1 MNANSLLDQLL
12 KTGAAALGNAT
23 QAASSP
29 DGRKYATG
37 AAVGG
42 VLGLLLGSRSGR
54 RLGGSA
60 IKLGSVAALGM
71 LAWNTYNDW
80 QAQQAQAGAAGAG
93 GEAGAGAKGAPVQ
106 SAPPALPAPQ
116 ADAHGRALLKAM
128 IAAAKSDGHLDER
141 ERELVQAE
149 LRRTDAGAEL
159 SHWVQVELQQP
170 LNAAAVAAQATGPE
184 MAAEIYLASVLVVDE
199 TSAVERAYLDQ
210 LAQALRLA
218 PSLQADLEARARAA

>member
-23 QAASSP
+23 QAATSP

-71 LAWNTYNDW
+71 LAWKTYNDW
-80 QAQQAQAGAAGAG
+80 QAQQQ
-93 GEAGAGAKGAPVQ
+93 AGAGAATAPAAAAP
-106 SAPPALPAPQ
+106 STPPALPAPQ
-116 ADAHGRALLKAM
+116 AEAHGRAMLKAM
-128 IAAAKSDGHLDER
+128 IAAAKSDGHMDER

-149 LRRTDAGAEL
+149 LRRSNTGDEL
-159 SHWVQVELQQP
+159 SRWVQAELQQP
-170 LNAAAVAAQATGPE
+170 VDAADVAAQASGPE

-199 TSAVERAYLDQ
+199 TTAMERAYLDQ

>member
-1 MNANSLLDQLL
+1 MNANSFLDQLL

-23 QAASSP
+23 QAAKSP

-60 IKLGSVAALGM
+60 IKLGGVAALGM
-71 LAWNTYNDW
+71 LAWKTYNDW
-80 QAQQAQAGAAGAG
+80 QAQQQ
-93 GEAGAGAKGAPVQ
+93 AGAGAATAPAAAAP

-116 ADAHGRALLKAM
+116 AEAHGRAMLKAM
-128 IAAAKSDGHLDER
+128 IAAAKSDGHMDER

-149 LRRTDAGAEL
+149 LRRSNAGDEL
-159 SHWVQVELQQP
+159 SRWVQAELQQP
-170 LNAAAVAAQATGPE
+170 VDAADVAAQASGPE

-199 TSAVERAYLDQ
+199 TTAMERAYLDQ

-218 PSLQADLEARARAA
+218 PSLQADLEARARA

>member
-1 MNANSLLDQLL
+1 MNANSFLDQLL

-23 QAASSP
+23 QAAKSP

-71 LAWNTYNDW
+71 LAWKTYNDW
-80 QAQQAQAGAAGAG
+80 QAQQQ
-93 GEAGAGAKGAPVQ
+93 AGAGAATAPAAAP

-116 ADAHGRALLKAM
+116 AEAHGRAMLKAM
-128 IAAAKSDGHLDER
+128 IAAAKSDGHMDER

-149 LRRTDAGAEL
+149 LRRSNAGDEL
-159 SHWVQVELQQP
+159 SRWVQTELQQP
-170 LNAAAVAAQATGPE
+170 VDAADVAAQASGPE

-199 TSAVERAYLDQ
+199 TTARERAYLDQ

-218 PSLQADLEARARAA
+218 PSLQAELEARARA